1 VVVVGAG
8 IVGCSCAYELALRG
22 VSVCL
27 VDRGAVSGGTT
38 GLGEGN
44 VLCCDK
50 RPGPELGLA
59 VAGLAMFSE
68 IEELLGEEAGVRR
81 KGALVVHADSAAW
94 EAEAARLSALH
105 AVGVS
110 CSLLSASEVREVE
123 PSLRGPLLG
132 ASWFPD
138 DLQCAPRA
146 IARGL
151 ARRAAALGAVVETG
165 REVRSIVLNGS
176 NVGRPKPPRE
186 GVPYVAADISP
197 LCVEP
202 PRVEGVATREGPL
215 LAAQVVLACG
225 AWSAPLA
232 ATAGVHLPVEPR
244 KGQLVRLER
253 RPDFLRH
260 EVIDGSYM
268 AAVESDEAGLQVST
282 VMETTLDGH
291 VLVGSS
297 RERRGFDVDVD
308 PAVSAALLTAAVRL
322 APDIADLAVDTAWAG
337 LRPWLPGGL
346 PAIGPT
352 KAAGGLFI
360 ATGHE
365 GAGVAH
371 GPITGRLIAQVIC
384 GEETDLDLAPFDPDR
399 FSPG

>member
-8 IVGCSCAYELALRG
+8 IVGCSCAYELASRG

-27 VDRGAVSGGTT
+27 VDRGPVSGGTT

-50 RPGPELGLA
+50 RPGAELSLAVRGLA
-59 VAGLAMFSE
+59 LFDE
-68 IEELLGEEAGVRR
+68 IEELLGDEAGVRR
-81 KGALVVHADSAAW
+81 KGALVVHSDSASWAL
-94 EAEAARLSALH
+94 EEGRLVEMQAA
-105 AVGVS
+105 GVQ
-110 CSLLSASEVREVE
+110 CSLLSASEAREAE
-123 PSLRGPLLG
+123 PALRGPLLG

-151 ARRAAALGAVVETG
+151 AREAARLGAVVETG
-165 REVRSIVLNGS
+165 HEVRSVRSLPAQHVVI
-176 NVGRPKPPRE
+176 
-186 GVPYVAADISP
+186 AA
-197 LCVEP
+197 
-202 PRVEGVATREGPL
+202 
-215 LAAQVVLACG
+215 G

-232 ATAGVHLPVEPR
+232 ATAGLVLPVEPR
-244 KGQLVRLER
+244 KGQLVRLEH

-260 EVIDGSYM
+260 KIIDGSYM
-268 AAVESDEAGLQVST
+268 AAVESDDAGLQVST

-297 RERRGFDVDVD
+297 RERRGFDLDVD
-308 PAVSAALLTAAVRL
+308 PAVSDALLTAAVRL
-322 APDIADLAVDTAWAG
+322 APGIAELATETAWAG

-346 PAIGPT
+346 PAVGPT
-352 KAAGGLFI
+352 KAENGLFI

-371 GPITGRLIAQVIC
+371 GPITGRLIAQAIC

>member
-1 VVVVGAG
+1 VVVGAG
-8 IVGCSCAYELALRG
+8 IVGCACAYELASRG
-22 VSVCL
+22 ASVCL

-50 RPGPELGLA
+50 RPGPELSLA
-59 VAGLAMFSE
+59 VPGLAMFDE

-81 KGALVVHADSAAW
+81 KGALVVHTSESSWAA
-94 EAEAARLSALH
+94 EETRLSALRS
-105 AVGVS
+105 AGVN
-110 CSLLSASEVREVE
+110 CSLLSASEVRDVE
-123 PSLRGPLLG
+123 PALSGPLLG

-151 ARRAAALGAVVETG
+151 AREAARVGAVVETG
-165 REVRSIVLNGS
+165 REVRSVRGLPAQHVVI
-176 NVGRPKPPRE
+176 
-186 GVPYVAADISP
+186 AA
-197 LCVEP
+197 
-202 PRVEGVATREGPL
+202 
-215 LAAQVVLACG
+215 G

-232 ATAGVHLPVEPR
+232 ATAGLRLPVEPR
-244 KGQLVRLER
+244 KGQLVRLEH

-260 EVIDGSYM
+260 KVIDGSYM
-268 AAVESDEAGLQVST
+268 AAVESDDAGLQVST

-297 RERRGFDVDVD
+297 RERCGFDVEVD
-308 PAVSAALLTAAVRL
+308 PAVTDALLTAAVRL
-322 APDIADLAVDTAWAG
+322 APGIADLATDAVWAG
-337 LRPWLPGGL
+337 LRPWLTGGL

-352 KAAGGLFI
+352 TAAAGLFV

-371 GPITGRLIAQVIC
+371 GPISGRLIAQAIC
-384 GEETDLDLAPFDPDR
+384 GEQPEVDLAPFDPDR
-399 FSPG
+399 FSRG

>member
-1 VVVVGAG
+1 VVVGAG
-8 IVGCSCAYELALRG
+8 IVGCSAAYELARRG
-22 VSVCL
+22 ASVCL

-50 RPGPELGLA
+50 RPGVELSLAVPGLA
-59 VAGLAMFSE
+59 LFDE
-68 IEELLGEEAGVRR
+68 IEGLLGEEAGVRR
-81 KGALVVHADSAAW
+81 KGALVVHSLESSWA
-94 EAEAARLSALH
+94 AEAARVAELQA
-105 AVGVS
+105 AGVS
-110 CSLLSASEVREVE
+110 CSLLSAEEVRSVE

-151 ARRAAALGAVVETG
+151 AREAERLGATVIAG
-165 REVRSIVLNGS
+165 REVTRIVLNGS
-176 NVGRPKPPRE
+176 KEGEPEPPGGE
-186 GVPYVAADISP
+186 GVPHVRRPMGDFR
-197 LCVEP
+197 EGP
-202 PRVEGVATREGPL
+202 PRVEGVVTADGPL
-215 LAAQVVLACG
+215 FAAVVVLACG
-225 AWSAPLA
+225 AWSAALA
-232 ATAGVHLPVEPR
+232 RTARLHLPVEPR
-244 KGQLVRLER
+244 KGQLVRLEH

-260 EVIDGSYM
+260 KVIDGGYM
-268 AAVESDEAGLQVST
+268 AAVESDDAGLQVST

-297 RERRGFDVDVD
+297 RERRGFDTDVD
-308 PAVSAALLTAAVRL
+308 PSVTDTLIAQAARL
-322 APDIADLAVDTAWAG
+322 APEIARLERNATWAG

-352 KAAGGLFI
+352 STADGLFI

-371 GPITGRLIAQVIC
+371 GPITGRLIAQQIC
-384 GEETDLDLAPFDPDR
+384 GEQPELDLKPFDPDR
-399 FSPG
+399 FSPS

>member
-8 IVGCSCAYELALRG
+8 IVGCACAFELASRG
-22 VSVCL
+22 ASVCL
-27 VDRGAVSGGTT
+27 VDRGPVSGGTT

-50 RPGPELGLA
+50 RPGPDLSLAVPGLA
-59 VAGLAMFSE
+59 LFSE
-68 IEELLGEEAGVRR
+68 VEELLGEEAGVRR
-81 KGALVVHADSAAW
+81 KGAVVVHSLESGW
-94 EAEAARLSALH
+94 TAEAARVAALQ
-105 AVGVS
+105 AAGVR
-110 CSLLSASEVREVE
+110 CSLLSVDEVRDVE

-151 ARRAAALGAVVETG
+151 AREAERLGATVIAG
-165 REVRSIVLNGS
+165 REVTRIVLNGS
-176 NVGRPKPPRE
+176 NEGEPEPPLE
-186 GVPYVAADISP
+186 GVPHIAADMSP
-197 LCVEP
+197 FRMGP
-202 PRVEGVATREGPL
+202 PRVEGVATADGPL
-215 LAAQVVLACG
+215 FAAAVVLACG
-225 AWSAPLA
+225 AWSAALA
-232 ATAGVHLPVEPR
+232 RTARLHLPVEPR
-244 KGQLVRLER
+244 KGQLVRLEH

-260 EVIDGSYM
+260 KVIDGGYM
-268 AAVESDEAGLQVST
+268 AAVESDDAGLQVST

-297 RERRGFDVDVD
+297 RERRGFDTEVD
-308 PAVSAALLTAAVRL
+308 PSVTDTLIAQAARL
-322 APDIADLAVDTAWAG
+322 APEIARLERNAAWAG

-352 KAAGGLFI
+352 STAEGLFI

-371 GPITGRLIAQVIC
+371 GPITGRLIAQQIC
-384 GEETDLDLAPFDPDR
+384 GEEPELDLAPFDPDR
-399 FSPG
+399 FSPS